1 MSWLDLHPEPIAC
14 GKRRPA
20 RGFSLIE
27 FTVVLALM
35 GLLAG
40 IITLSV
46 RPIMVRGKENA
57 ARAEIATI
65 SQALD
70 VFYSVYGR
78 YPTNDEGL
86 AVLSAKTD
94 KAPDGFLKQTPI
106 DPWGHPYQYN
116 IPGRTEPYEVICF
129 GADGKE
135 GGEGADADISSSDL
149 KEHAHLDGSH

>member
-1 MSWLDLHPEPIAC
+1 MLWLNRSTSRSRK
-14 GKRRPA
+14 GRQSV

-46 RPIMVRGKENA
+46 RPLMVRGKQNA

-78 YPTNDEGL
+78 FPTNDEGL

-94 KAPDGFLKQTPI
+94 KAPDGFLKEAPI
-106 DPWGHPYQYN
+106 DPWGHEYQYN
-116 IPGRTEPYEVICF
+116 CPGRTQAYEVICF

-135 GGEGADADISSSDL
+135 GGEGADADISSDDL
-149 KEHAHLDGSH
+149 KEHAHLEESH

>member
-1 MSWLDLHPEPIAC
+1 MLWLDRLITRSRKSRKTVH
-14 GKRRPA
+14 
-20 RGFSLIE
+20 GFSLIE

-46 RPIMVRGKENA
+46 RPLMVRGKQNA

-94 KAPDGFLKQTPI
+94 KAPDGFLKEAPI

-116 IPGRTEPYEVICF
+116 CPGRINAYEVISF

-135 GGEGADADISSSDL
+135 GGEGTDADISSDDL